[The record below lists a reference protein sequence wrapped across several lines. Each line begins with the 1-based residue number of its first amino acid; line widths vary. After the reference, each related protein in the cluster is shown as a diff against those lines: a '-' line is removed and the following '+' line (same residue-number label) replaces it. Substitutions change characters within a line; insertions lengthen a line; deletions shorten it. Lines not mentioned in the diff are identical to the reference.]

1 MIALTPLLLLQ
12 AVRTRPD
19 AAWSGRRSR
28 RRSTWLT
35 LLAAPALIGAADGS
49 AVRYDCVL
57 DRRVV
62 LTSDGAEWSQSSQAI
77 PASESAQWSFSVE
90 TDRAGK
96 KALVRYEPDM
106 MQLSGS
112 HDLVWLA
119 PGQFAFSP
127 AFAGP
132 CMFTE
137 KACVALVEVSDVDEG
152 KALVSVTPAGSAL
165 DQQSG
170 KRHVFQMISL
180 GSCVRK
186 KVSK

>member
-1 MIALTPLLLLQ
+1 MIPLTSLLLLQ
-12 AVRTRPD
+12 AAQIRPD
-19 AAWSGRRSR
+19 AARSSRRSR
-28 RRSTWLT
+28 RRSTWLA
-35 LLAAPALIGAADGS
+35 LLAAPALVGATDGS

-62 LTSDGAEWSQSSQAI
+62 LASEGAEWSQSSQPI
-77 PASESAQWSFSVE
+77 PASESAQRSFSVE

-96 KALVRYEPDM
+96 RAVVRYEPDM
-106 MQLSGS
+106 MQLSGT

-132 CMFTE
+132 CLFTE
-137 KACVALVEVSDVDEG
+137 MACVALVEVSDVDEG

-170 KRHVFQMISL
+170 KRNVFQMISL
-180 GSCVRK
+180 GSCARK